1 MKVALIKLKDFL
13 SKAYFWQRLLAL
25 TVSLF
30 LFALF
35 VRISSDFLSTL
46 FFFISFAIG
55 VWLVFALFK
64 KKASQTL
71 GKKPV
76 KPFWVR
82 LVAMVTLVPALATL
96 SPALGFGVG
105 LAINPY
111 TAEEVAANEARE
123 AAEKV
128 EREAR
133 EAAEKVEREAREAS
147 EQLAR
152 EEQEKLDEA
161 EGKARAQEE
170 SRKKEE
176 QRLANICSSAEVKDA
191 MGFQRDWESYTPT
204 NPAHGKKYWFGWGFE
219 TAEILLY
226 PQCFERALV
235 LGYEEHWEME
245 ANWDQ
250 DPNYIYE
257 AFGDQRKP

>member
-1 MKVALIKLKDFL
+1 MKAVLIKIKDFL

-55 VWLVFALFK
+55 LWLVFALFK
-64 KKASQTL
+64 KKAHQTL
-71 GKKPV
+71 GKKPM

-82 LVAMVTLVPALATL
+82 LVAMVTLVPALAIL
-96 SPALGFGVG
+96 SPALGFGLG

-111 TAEEVAANEARE
+111 TAEEIAANEARE

-133 EAAEKVEREAREAS
+133 EAAEK
-147 EQLAR
+147 L
-152 EEQEKLDEA
+152 EA
-161 EGKARAQEE
+161 EEKAKRDELEQAENTLEE
-170 SRKKEE
+170 AEKKEE
-176 QRLANICSSAEVKDA
+176 QRLANICSSSEVK
-191 MGFQRDWESYTPT
+191 ESLESQDSFLRWDDEPFNEKENWLGWSFE
-204 NPAHGKKYWFGWGFE
+204 NPE
-219 TAEILLY
+219 VLLY
-226 PQCFERALV
+226 PWCFEEHFVRE
-235 LGYEEHWEME
+235 YEKQWEME
-245 ANWDQ
+245 ANWNR